1 MDSGISAFLTDRREH
16 DLDRWHSRL
25 TIQPREAL
33 MTHEGSVARIGLI
46 ICLALKHYR
55 IAEPDIEAVLAGAL
69 THDASEVITGDLPG
83 GFLKTKHLAFKN
95 LLEEIEREAEDEIY
109 RDLPEPIRAY
119 MKAAT
124 CRKGDG
130 TLEGEIIAYADTLDA
145 YNHASQETYL
155 GNVMN
160 EPGDPLQT
168 TSDALKRKRYPWLLK
183 LRSAAGIP

>member
-1 MDSGISAFLTDRREH
+1 MDSGISAFLIDRREH

-25 TIQPREAL
+25 TIQPRESLA
-33 MTHEGSVARIGLI
+33 THEFSTARIGLI
-46 ICLALKHYR
+46 VCLALKHYG
-55 IAEPDIEAVLAGAL
+55 IADPDIEKVLAGAL

-83 GFLKTKHLAFKN
+83 GFLKMKHDEFKRV
-95 LLEEIEREAEDEIY
+95 LEEIEREAEDEIY
-109 RDLPEPIRAY
+109 ADLPESIRTY

-145 YNHASQETYL
+145 YNHARQETYL

-168 TSDALKRKRYPWLLK
+168 TTLSLNKKRYPWLLK